1 MARQLCDAVEV
12 GADETGTHVRLV
24 TIVGGGLGP
33 RLVAD
38 RR

>member
-24 TIVGGGLGP
+24 TIVGGLGP